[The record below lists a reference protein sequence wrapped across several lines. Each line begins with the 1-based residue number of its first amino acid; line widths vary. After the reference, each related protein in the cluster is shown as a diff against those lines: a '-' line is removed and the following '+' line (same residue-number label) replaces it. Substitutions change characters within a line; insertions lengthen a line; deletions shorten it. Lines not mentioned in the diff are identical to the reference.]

1 MTPQEWRELDPRDSA
16 FLANGF
22 AEAKRKEADYAKRRA
37 MQAKH
42 RSR

>member
-22 AEAKRKEADYAKRRA
+22 AEAKRRESEYAKRRA
-37 MQAKH
+37 MKAKH